1 MKFTTKFKTIKRII
15 VTVPVKKLLN
25 KKQTEHFL
33 DKYYLEDKE
42 FNQLKLEVIADTLE
56 EDNEKNIELWYGLQD
71 YGSRYFAFAS
81 LEKSSGDMTVDE
93 FIAITFNEYVD
104 WDVLFKSMYTDP
116 DNYEEINP

>member
-1 MKFTTKFKTIKRII
+1 MITFTAFK
-15 VTVPVKKLLN
+15 
-25 KKQTEHFL
+25 
-33 DKYYLEDKE
+33 
-42 FNQLKLEVIADTLE
+42 QLKLEIIADVLE
-56 EDNEKNIELWYGLQD
+56 EDNEKIIELWYGLQD
-71 YGSRYFAFAS
+71 YGSRYFAFSS